1 MLGEVRVDDPGRNVG
16 VACSVQLQSV
26 DLLCGQACGFHYLC
40 ADACFRQLQPHQIMM
55 KKTQFAL
62 ACVFSAMALAVS
74 PCSAQAVD
82 AQRETIAPAFAHRIA
97 NVPGKTL
104 TALIVIYAPGAK
116 TPAHRHGQSF
126 VVGYVLEG
134 AIRSKLDNGEE
145 RVYRA
150 GESWTEKPGAHHSV
164 SENASTT
171 EPAKLMALLVAKT
184 NAKDLFALD
193 GSKVKK

>member
-1 MLGEVRVDDPGRNVG
+1 
-16 VACSVQLQSV
+16 
-26 DLLCGQACGFHYLC
+26 
-40 ADACFRQLQPHQIMM
+40 MM
-55 KKTQFAL
+55 KKTFFAL
-62 ACVFSAMALAVS
+62 ACMSSAVTLAVN

-82 AQRETIAPAFAHRIA
+82 APRETVTPAFAHAIA

-104 TALIVIYAPGAK
+104 TALIVTYAPGAK

-150 GESWTEKPGAHHSV
+150 GESWTEKPGARHSV
-164 SENASTT
+164 SENASAT

-184 NAKDLFALD
+184 NAKDLFTLD
-193 GSKVKK
+193 GSKIKK

>member
-1 MLGEVRVDDPGRNVG
+1 
-16 VACSVQLQSV
+16 
-26 DLLCGQACGFHYLC
+26 
-40 ADACFRQLQPHQIMM
+40 M
-55 KKTQFAL
+55 KKTPFL
-62 ACVFSAMALAVS
+62 FACVFSVMAFAVS
-74 PCSAQAVD
+74 PCHAQAV
-82 AQRETIAPAFAHRIA
+82 AAARETILPAFAYPIA

-104 TALIVIYAPGAK
+104 TALIVSYAPGAK

-164 SENASTT
+164 SENASAT
-171 EPAKLMALLVAKT
+171 EPAKLMAFLVAKT
-184 NAKDLFALD
+184 NAKDLFTLD
-193 GSKVKK
+193 GSKGKK

>member
-1 MLGEVRVDDPGRNVG
+1 
-16 VACSVQLQSV
+16 
-26 DLLCGQACGFHYLC
+26 
-40 ADACFRQLQPHQIMM
+40 MM

-134 AIRSKLDNGEE
+134 AIRSKLGNGEE
-145 RVYRA
+145 RIYRA
-150 GESWTEKPGAHHSV
+150 GESWTEKPGDRHTV

-171 EPAKLMALLVAKT
+171 EPAKLLAMLIHDAK
-184 NAKDLFALD
+184 AKDLLTFEAPP
-193 GSKVKK
+193 KPAAK